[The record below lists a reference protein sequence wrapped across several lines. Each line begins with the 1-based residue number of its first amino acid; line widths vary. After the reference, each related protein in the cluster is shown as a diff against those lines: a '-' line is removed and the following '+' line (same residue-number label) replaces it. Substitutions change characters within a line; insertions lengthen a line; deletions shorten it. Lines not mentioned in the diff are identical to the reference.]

1 MRIVRQKHGFH
12 LSLPQIEKILKKLN
26 HFECAP
32 AQTLLLR
39 NPMIPSINQVYRE
52 QSCLFD
58 WKLCSSTEYSNKW
71 GVFMYL
77 MYCTRPDIAFALE
90 MLSKNESHPGKELWS
105 ALTRE
110 GECSDQVS

>member
-1 MRIVRQKHGFH
+1 
-12 LSLPQIEKILKKLN
+12 
-26 HFECAP
+26 
-32 AQTLLLR
+32 
-39 NPMIPSINQVYRE
+39 
-52 QSCLFD
+52 
-58 WKLCSSTEYSNKW
+58 
-71 GVFMYL
+71 MYL